1 MTQTSPTPGAGE
13 TPPPFSLAQ
22 GGLCHRLLCRLRL
35 SDENL
40 GLLRRRIV
48 FFTLLCW
55 LPLLLLTTLEGTL
68 LEKGSTI
75 NFLQDLE
82 VNARFLVCLPLLLWA
97 ERFMHQHMRSV
108 AHEFV
113 ECDLVPERALARFHR
128 SVRSAM
134 QWRDTAWP
142 EGVIVAMVYGIGVFV
157 VWNHLLALDTPT
169 WYAKPGAGGLS
180 FTRAGQ
186 WYSYLSIP
194 VFQFFLCRWLWRLLI
209 WARFLWQVSRIRLSL
224 VPTHPDRVGGL
235 GFLNITLHAF
245 LPFALAIGT
254 LLAGH
259 LADEVLFQG
268 EALMTFKY
276 GILSMVATMLVVLVG
291 PFLFFGPQLYQARR
305 AGIREYGALAHNY
318 TRNFEAKWLR
328 SGGRMD
334 KPFLGSED
342 VRSLADLGRSVDVVD
357 GMRLIPV
364 TRESILLVVLSS
376 IAPLAPLLV
385 SAMPTD
391 SLVDRL
397 VGLMF

>member
-1 MTQTSPTPGAGE
+1 MSQPSTPHGE
-13 TPPPFSLAQ
+13 DNTPQPFSLAQ
-22 GGLCHRLLCRLRL
+22 GGPCHRLLCRLRL

-40 GLLRRRIV
+40 GLLRRRIA

-55 LPLLLLTTLEGTL
+55 LPLLLTTLEGTL
-68 LEKGSTI
+68 LDKGSTI

-108 AHEFV
+108 THEFV
-113 ECDLVPERALARFHR
+113 ECELVPERALARFHR
-128 SVRSAM
+128 CVQSVL
-134 QWRDTAWP
+134 QWRDSAWP
-142 EGVIVAMVYGIGVFV
+142 ELVIVAAVYGIGVFV

-169 WYAKPGAGGLS
+169 WYARPGAGGLS
-180 FTRAGQ
+180 FTLAGQ
-186 WYSYLSIP
+186 WYSYVSIP
-194 VFQFFLCRWLWRLLI
+194 VFQFFLCRWIWRLLI

-224 VPTHPDRVGGL
+224 IPTHPDRVGGL

-245 LPFALAIGT
+245 LPFALASGA

-268 EALMTFKY
+268 VALMTFRF
-276 GILSMVATMLVVLVG
+276 GILLMLATMLVLLVG
-291 PFLFFGPQLYQARR
+291 PFLFFGQQLYQARR
-305 AGIREYGALAHNY
+305 AGIREYGVLAHNY

-328 SGGRMD
+328 SGGRLD

-342 VRSLADLGRSVDVVD
+342 VRSLADLGSSVDVVD

-364 TRESILLVVLSS
+364 TRESILLVMLSS
-376 IAPLAPLLV
+376 IAPLAPLLA
-385 SAMPTD
+385 SAIPTD
-391 SLVDRL
+391 SLIDRL